1 LIIKLKGK
9 QKSLRNNDAAAAL
22 LFSLVTGSAAFS
34 AFPDFLA
41 ANENPRVISTVQVPV
56 EIGHVGFG
64 PGRFWGIFHGFD
76 AEGPRTVEKDRI
88 KFEATPTESMQVPDS
103 QYRTGG

>member
-41 ANENPRVISTVQVPV
+41 ANVQVPV